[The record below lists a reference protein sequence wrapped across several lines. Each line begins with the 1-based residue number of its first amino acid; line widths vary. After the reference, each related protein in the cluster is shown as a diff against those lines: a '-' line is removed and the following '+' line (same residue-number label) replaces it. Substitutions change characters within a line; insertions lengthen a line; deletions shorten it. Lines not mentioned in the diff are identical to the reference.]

1 MNKLTSRPKGGH
13 FDQLCGELWMLKA
26 HQIDEAAKRPGLTA
40 LEVATLEATRNRV
53 AAKADRVR
61 RGEDY

>member
-1 MNKLTSRPKGGH
+1 
-13 FDQLCGELWMLKA
+13 MLKA